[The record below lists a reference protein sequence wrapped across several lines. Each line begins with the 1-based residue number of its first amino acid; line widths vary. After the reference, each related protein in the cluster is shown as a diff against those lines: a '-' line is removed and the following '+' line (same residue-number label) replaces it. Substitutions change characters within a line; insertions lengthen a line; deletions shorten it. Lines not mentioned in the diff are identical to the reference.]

1 MLSHVMNDVATI
13 IIPYQTFWL
22 LRNMYYIPSTNA
34 ISEGLK
40 WSINSSPTENLPEII
55 GLTSSLIY

>member
-22 LRNMYYIPSTNA
+22 LRNMYIPSTNA
-34 ISEGLK
+34 ISECLK
-40 WSINSSPTENLPEII
+40 WSIKSNRTPPGNNRAHII
-55 GLTSSLIY
+55 TDLLN

>member
-13 IIPYQTFWL
+13 IIPSQTFWL
-22 LRNMYYIPSTNA
+22 QRNMYIPSTNA